1 MKTQIRLTKKL
12 QLLCSS
18 VERNA
23 LHSLSLA
30 SKDDIL
36 NMKLYQSINQL
47 LKLLNKDPDYQG
59 LDHFIRTKYEDL
71 FDEISND
78 P

>member
-12 QLLCSS
+12 QLLCST

-30 SKDDIL
+30 SKDDVL

-47 LKLLNKDPDYQG
+47 LKLLNQDPEYQG
-59 LDHFIRTKYEDL
+59 FDHFIKTKYEDL
-71 FDEISND
+71 FNEIGDDS
-78 P
+78 